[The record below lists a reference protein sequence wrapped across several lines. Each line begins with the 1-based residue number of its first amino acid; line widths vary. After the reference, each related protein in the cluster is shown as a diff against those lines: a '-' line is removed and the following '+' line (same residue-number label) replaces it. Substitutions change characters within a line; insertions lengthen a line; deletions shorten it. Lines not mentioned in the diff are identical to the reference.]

1 VGIAGGPEKTRYVI
15 EECGFDAALD
25 YKATTDCQAAIK
37 ELCPGGVDVYFDNV
51 GGSITDAV
59 LANLNMRAR
68 IGICGQIAHANDT
81 QPATGPRMWRHVLV
95 ARARVQGFL
104 VFDYAAR
111 YASALEQLAQWVRS
125 GQIKYH
131 EDIIEGFENMPR
143 ALIGLFR
150 GENLGKRL
158 VKV

>member
-1 VGIAGGPEKTRYVI
+1 
-15 EECGFDAALD
+15 
-25 YKATTDCQAAIK
+25 
-37 ELCPGGVDVYFDNV
+37 
-51 GGSITDAV
+51 
-59 LANLNMRAR
+59 
-68 IGICGQIAHANDT
+68 
-81 QPATGPRMWRHVLV
+81 MWRHILV
-95 ARARVQGFL
+95 ARASVRGFL

-131 EDIIEGFENMPR
+131 EDIVEGFENMPR

-158 VKV
+158 VKVSEGEN

>member
-1 VGIAGGPEKTRYVI
+1 
-15 EECGFDAALD
+15 
-25 YKATTDCQAAIK
+25 
-37 ELCPGGVDVYFDNV
+37 
-51 GGSITDAV
+51 
-59 LANLNMRAR
+59 
-68 IGICGQIAHANDT
+68 
-81 QPATGPRMWRHVLV
+81 
-95 ARARVQGFL
+95 VQGFL
-104 VFDYAAR
+104 VFDYVAR
-111 YASALEQLAQWVRS
+111 YGLALEQLAQWVRS